1 MLRYAELECDSV
13 DVMRKLSVKLLCAL
27 ILTASTQLIL
37 AQPKQLTEAEAL
49 SAIELAT
56 NPSTKLAAAE
66 EFS

>member
-37 AQPKQLTEAEAL
+37 AQPKQL
-49 SAIELAT
+49 SIAT
-56 NPSTKLAAAE
+56 INRPKACNS
-66 EFS
+66 